1 MTFAVL
7 YVCTGNVCRSPVAGM
22 LFASR
27 LDASADAAVASV
39 GTAALV
45 NQPIDPPS
53 AQALAEL
60 GVDGGR
66 HRGRQ
71 YTPEIVERADL
82 VLTAERR
89 HRDRVLTDVPSAL
102 RRTFTMREFAR
113 LAPHVHAGTPA
124 DVVAEAGLVRAMF
137 GRVPPRFD
145 DVPDPF
151 GGPLEKA
158 REVAALISD
167 TVWATV
173 SALGLA
179 DPVLD
184 AAARGAVR
192 ASGRV
197 PPPREATS

>member
-1 MTFAVL
+1 
-7 YVCTGNVCRSPVAGM
+7 M

-27 LDASADAAVASV
+27 LDAAADAAVASV

-45 NQPIDPPS
+45 DRPIDPPS
-53 AQALAEL
+53 LQALAEF
-60 GVDGGR
+60 GVDGSR

-71 YTPEIVERADL
+71 YTPEIVARADL

-113 LAPHVHAGTPA
+113 LAPHLHAGTPE
-124 DVVAEAGLVRAMF
+124 DVIAEAGLVRAMF
-137 GRVPPRFD
+137 GRVPPRYD

-151 GGPLEKA
+151 GAPLEKA

-173 SALGLA
+173 TALGLA
-179 DPVLD
+179 DPAQA
-184 AAARGAVR
+184 AAARAAAR
-192 ASGRV
+192 EPGRV